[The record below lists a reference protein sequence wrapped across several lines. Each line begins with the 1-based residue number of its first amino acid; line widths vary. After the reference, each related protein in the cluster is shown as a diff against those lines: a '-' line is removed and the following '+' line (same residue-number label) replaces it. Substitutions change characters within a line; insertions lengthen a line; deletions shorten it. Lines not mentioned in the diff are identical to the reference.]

1 MAGAGAAGAVVLTGA
16 AAPPTAL
23 WVVPV
28 SDLGGVGRHV
38 LDVGEVGVPG
48 HRLVVLLP
56 PGPLADRLRDAG
68 AAVVTAPVGPE
79 HGIRESVA
87 AVRHTVGALRPAV
100 THSHLSWAD
109 VVAAVATVGSP
120 TALVTT
126 EHGIAVD
133 DLVYHGTAW
142 RARLK
147 ALAHTARLRRAD
159 AVIAVARSTASS
171 VRAKWHPSRS
181 TPVRVIRNGV
191 DPLPEPPRR
200 DPGLH
205 VVSISR
211 LAPEKRVDHLL
222 RSFALLRAEHPQA
235 RLTVAGTGPEDVAL
249 RDLADDLGLGS
260 STSFVGHVEP
270 APLLEHA
277 DVLVQLSV
285 WENCSYSLL
294 DALVHGV
301 GAVATPVG
309 GNPEILRAGAL
320 VAHDDHARVARLVAQ
335 QGLEPSTR
343 PALPPGWPDRAAMSA
358 GIAEVYRTVAARS
371 GPRWCWPPTTAI
383 SAAAR

>member
-1 MAGAGAAGAVVLTGA
+1 MVLTRPE
-16 AAPPTAL
+16 APPTAL

-28 SDLGGVGRHV
+28 GDVAGVGRHV
-38 LDVGEVGVPG
+38 LDVVGAGVPG
-48 HRLVVLLP
+48 FRLVVLLP
-56 PGPLADRLRDAG
+56 PGPLAGRLKAAG

-87 AVRHTVGALRPAV
+87 AVRHAVGALRPAV

-133 DLVYHGTAW
+133 DLVYHGTVW

-159 AVIAVARSTASS
+159 AVIAVADATASA
-171 VRAKWHPSRS
+171 VRAKWHPSRA

-191 DPLPEPPRR
+191 DRR
-200 DPGLH
+200 AGGERREPGLH
-205 VVSISR
+205 VVSVAR

-222 RSFALLRAEHPQA
+222 RSFALLRADHPQA
-235 RLTVAGTGPEDVAL
+235 RLTVAGTGPEEAAL
-249 RDLADDLGLGS
+249 RGLARELDLAGS
-260 STSFVGHVEP
+260 TELVGHVDP
-270 APLLEHA
+270 APLLDTA

-309 GNPEILRAGAL
+309 GNPEILPAGAL
-320 VAHDDHARVARLVAQ
+320 VAHDDHTGIARLVAE
-335 QGLEPSTR
+335 QGLDPSTR
-343 PALPPGWPDRAAMSA
+343 PTLPEGWPDRAAMCA
-358 GIAEVYRTVAARS
+358 EVAEVYRAVGAGA
-371 GPRWCWPPTTAI
+371 
-383 SAAAR
+383 

>member
-1 MAGAGAAGAVVLTGA
+1 MVLTGA
-16 AAPPTAL
+16 DAPPTAL

-28 SDLGGVGRHV
+28 ADVAGVGRHV
-38 LDVGEVGVPG
+38 LDVVEVGVPG
-48 HRLVVLLP
+48 YRLVVLLP
-56 PGPLADRLRDAG
+56 PGPLAERLRSVG

-87 AVRHTVGALRPAV
+87 GVRHTVGALRPVV

-109 VVAAVATVGSP
+109 VVTAVATVGSP

-133 DLVYHGTAW
+133 DLVYHGTVW

-159 AVIAVARSTASS
+159 AVIAVADSTASS

-191 DPLPEPPRR
+191 DPLPARPGRE
-200 DPGLH
+200 PGLH
-205 VVSISR
+205 VVSIAR

-222 RSFALLRAEHPQA
+222 RSFALLRAEHPDA
-235 RLTVAGTGPEDVAL
+235 RLTVAGTGPEEVAL
-249 RDLADDLGLGS
+249 RDLADDLGLGA
-260 STSFVGHVEP
+260 STTFVGHVDP
-270 APLLEHA
+270 APLLDTA
-277 DVLVQLSV
+277 DVLAQLSV

-309 GNPEILRAGAL
+309 GNPEILPAAAL
-320 VAHDDHARVARLVAQ
+320 VAHDDHTGVARLVAE
-335 QGLEPSTR
+335 QGLDPCSRPTLPS
-343 PALPPGWPDRAAMSA
+343 GWPDRATMC
-358 GIAEVYRTVAARS
+358 AEVADVYRTVAGR
-371 GPRWCWPPTTAI
+371 P
-383 SAAAR
+383 

>member
-1 MAGAGAAGAVVLTGA
+1 VVLTGPGT
-16 AAPPTAL
+16 PPTAL

-28 SDLGGVGRHV
+28 GDVAGVGRHV
-38 LDVGEVGVPG
+38 LDVVEVGVPG
-48 HRLVVLLP
+48 YRLVVLLP
-56 PGPLADRLRDAG
+56 PGPLAERLQTVG
-68 AAVVTAPVGPE
+68 ADVVTAPVGPE

-87 AVRHTVGALRPAV
+87 AVRRSVATLRPVV

-109 VVAAVATVGSP
+109 VITAVATVGSP

-133 DLVYHGTAW
+133 DLVYHGTVW

-147 ALAHTARLRRAD
+147 ALVHTARLRRAD
-159 AVIAVARSTASS
+159 AVIAVADSTASS

-181 TPVRVIRNGV
+181 TPVHVIRNGV
-191 DPLPEPPRR
+191 DPLPDRGVR

-205 VVSISR
+205 VVSIAR

-222 RSFALLRAEHPQA
+222 RSFALLHAEHPDA
-235 RLTVAGTGPEDVAL
+235 RLTVAGSGPEEVAL
-249 RDLADDLGLGS
+249 RDLADDLGLGA
-260 STSFVGHVEP
+260 STTFAGHVDP
-270 APLLEHA
+270 APLLDAA

-309 GNPEILRAGAL
+309 GNPEILPSSAL
-320 VAHDDHARVARLVAQ
+320 MPHDDHAGVARLVAG
-335 QGLEPSTR
+335 QGLDPASR
-343 PALPPGWPDRAAMSA
+343 PTLPAGWPDRATMC
-358 GIAEVYRTVAARS
+358 AEVATVYRDVAGRS
-371 GPRWCWPPTTAI
+371 
-383 SAAAR
+383 

>member
-1 MAGAGAAGAVVLTGA
+1 MVLSDPT
-16 AAPPTAL
+16 APPTAL

-38 LDVGEVGVPG
+38 CDVVATGVPG
-48 HRLVVLLP
+48 WRVVVASP
-56 PGPLADRLRDAG
+56 PGPLALRLRDLG

-79 HGIRESVA
+79 HGVRESVA
-87 AVRHTVGALRPAV
+87 AVRHLVGALRPAV

-109 VVAAVATVGSP
+109 VVAAVATVGRD

-126 EHGIAVD
+126 EHGIADD
-133 DLVYHGTAW
+133 DLVYHRTRG

-159 AVIAVARSTASS
+159 AVIAVAHATERS

-181 TPVRVIRNGV
+181 TPVRVVHNGV
-191 DPLPEPPRR
+191 DRLSSPVTRG
-200 DPGLH
+200 PGLH
-205 VVSISR
+205 VVSVAR
-211 LAPEKRVDHLL
+211 LAPEKRIDHLL
-222 RSFALLRAEHPQA
+222 RSLALLRTDHPQA
-235 RLTVAGTGPEDVAL
+235 RLTVAGTGPEEAAL
-249 RDLADDLGLGS
+249 RSLAADLGLGDVVE
-260 STSFVGHVEP
+260 FVGHVDP
-270 APLLEHA
+270 APLLSRA

-309 GNPEILRAGAL
+309 GNPEILPASAL
-320 VAHDDHARVARLVAQ
+320 VAHDDHAAVARLVAG
-335 QGLEPSTR
+335 QGLHPDRR
-343 PALPPGWPDRAAMSA
+343 PRLADDWPDRAATA
-358 GIAEVYRTVAARS
+358 AAVAEVYAGVTR
-371 GPRWCWPPTTAI
+371 
-383 SAAAR
+383 